1 MRRRAFSKKCYLRDM
16 KTAIIIGATSGIGRE
31 VARRLAAEGWR
42 VGAAGRREERL
53 AQLQAECGAEHIE
66 YDVVDITRADAP
78 EAIDRLLKKTGAPDL
93 FLHVSGVGRQNRKLD
108 ESIDPAVMETNCT
121 GLARVLPHIL
131 NYVKSNPIYDKNHKA
146 HIAVVTS
153 VAGTMGIGVSAAYSA
168 SKKMQSTYVSALCQL
183 CRMEGIPARFSDI
196 RPGFVATDILDPK
209 YHYPMMM
216 TVEQAAG
223 HILKGLKR
231 KRRVI
236 IFDWRYKVM
245 VAFWRL
251 TPGWLWE
258 RMNIHSK

>member
-1 MRRRAFSKKCYLRDM
+1 M

-31 VARRLAAEGWR
+31 VAKRLVAEGWR
-42 VGAAGRREERL
+42 IGAAGRREERL
-53 AQLQAECGAEHIE
+53 ADLQKECGEESVAYE
-66 YDVVDITRADAP
+66 VMDITKPSALDAL
-78 EAIDRLLKKTGAPDL
+78 DRLLEKTGAPDL
-93 FLHVSGVGRQNRKLD
+93 FLHVSGVGRQNRQLD
-108 ESIDPAVMETNCT
+108 ETIDVAVMETNCT

-131 NYVKSNPIYDKNHKA
+131 NYVKSHPKYTPQNKA

-168 SKKMQSTYVSALCQL
+168 SKKMQSIYVSALCQL
-183 CRMEGIPARFSDI
+183 CRMEKIPARFSDI
-196 RPGFVATDILDPK
+196 RPGFVATDILDPQH
-209 YHYPMMM
+209 HYPMMM
-216 TVEQAAG
+216 TVEEAAG

-236 IFDWRYKVM
+236 IFDWRYRIM

-251 TPGWLWE
+251 IPRGLWE

>member
-1 MRRRAFSKKCYLRDM
+1 M

-31 VARRLAAEGWR
+31 VAKRLVADGWR
-42 VGAAGRREERL
+42 IGAAGRREERL
-53 AQLQAECGAEHIE
+53 ANLQKECGEESLAYE
-66 YDVVDITRADAP
+66 VMDITKPDALP
-78 EAIDRLLKKTGAPDL
+78 ALDRLLEKTGAPDL
-93 FLHVSGVGRQNRKLD
+93 FLHVSGIGKQNWQLD
-108 ESIDPAVMETNCT
+108 ESIDVAVMETNCT
-121 GLARVLPHIL
+121 GLARMLLHIL
-131 NYVKSNPIYDKNHKA
+131 NYVKSNPIYSSRNKA

-153 VAGTMGIGVSAAYSA
+153 VAGTMGMGVSAAYSA

-183 CRMEGIPARFSDI
+183 CRMAKIPAQFSDI

-216 TVEQAAG
+216 TVEEAAG

-236 IFDWRYKVM
+236 IFDWRYRVL

-251 TPGWLWE
+251 IPRGLWE
-258 RMNIHSK
+258 RMAIYTKDYSA

>member
-1 MRRRAFSKKCYLRDM
+1 M

-31 VARRLAAEGWR
+31 VAARLAAQGWR
-42 VGAAGRREERL
+42 VGVAGRREERL
-53 AQLQAECGAEHIE
+53 AAFRAEYGAQNVE
-66 YDVVDITRADAP
+66 YEVIDITDPAAP
-78 EAIDRLLKKTGAPDL
+78 QALDRLLEKTGAPDL

-108 ESIDPAVMETNCT
+108 ESIDPAVTETNCT
-121 GLARVLPHIL
+121 GLARILPHIL
-131 NYVKSNPIYDKNHKA
+131 NYVKSHPQKYTKKSPA

-153 VAGTMGIGVSAAYSA
+153 VAGTMGLGASAAYSA

-196 RPGFVATDILDPK
+196 RPGFVATDILDPQH
-209 YHYPMMM
+209 HYPMMM
-216 TVEQAAG
+216 TVDQAAG

-236 IFDWRYKVM
+236 VFDWRYRLL

-251 TPGWLWE
+251 IPRWLWE

>member
-1 MRRRAFSKKCYLRDM
+1 M

-31 VARRLAAEGWR
+31 VARRLAADGWR

-53 AQLQAECGAEHIE
+53 VELQKE
-66 YDVVDITRADAP
+66 YGTDSVVYEVVDITKADAP
-78 EAIDRLLKKTGAPDL
+78 QAIDRLLAKTGAPDL
-93 FLHVSGVGRQNRKLD
+93 FLHVSGVGRQNRQLD

-121 GLARVLPHIL
+121 GLARVLPHFL
-131 NYVKSNPIYDKNHKA
+131 NYVKSNPDYNQSHKV

-183 CRMEGIPARFSDI
+183 CRMEGIPAQFSDI

-209 YHYPMMM
+209 HHYPMMM
-216 TVEQAAG
+216 TVDQAAG
-223 HILKGLKR
+223 HILKGLKK

-251 TPGWLWE
+251 TPRWLWE